1 MTKPVGPMRLAQTV
15 RAALEAPRTATP
27 GNSAVDPAQA
37 PQPGPQRDDVPLAEL
52 ANVVGIPTDSA
63 APAVEDEDQRLQ
75 VLVAEDN
82 EVNQLVFSQILE
94 GLNLRFR
101 IAVNGHD
108 AVEDFRNYRP
118 QMILMDVSMPE
129 MNGLEATRAIREME
143 KETGT
148 RTPIVGVTAH
158 SLRGDQEKC
167 MEAGMD
173 DYMSKPIS
181 PDMIG
186 AKIAKWMERRRPQN
200 DRRRA

>member
-1 MTKPVGPMRLAQTV
+1 
-15 RAALEAPRTATP
+15 
-27 GNSAVDPAQA
+27 
-37 PQPGPQRDDVPLAEL
+37 
-52 ANVVGIPTDSA
+52 
-63 APAVEDEDQRLQ
+63 
-75 VLVAEDN
+75 
-82 EVNQLVFSQILE
+82 
-94 GLNLRFR
+94 
-101 IAVNGHD
+101 
-108 AVEDFRNYRP
+108 
-118 QMILMDVSMPE
+118 MILMDVSMPE

-186 AKIAKWMERRRPQN
+186 AKIAKWMERRRPEN